1 MLFQKNKGNVFFVV
15 WFLFSLQSQIS
26 SESSFEMKFGT
37 SISDSNPEFLSR
49 YVKDD
54 FLAGGDFAL
63 GFGAINKKATQK
75 YYPSVFNPLAFN
87 YTYQNRNLH
96 LQAGIE
102 NLGINSLNFSGV
114 KSKFAYETIGF
125 FQGEGTIESK
135 STNTNYNGAVGITI
149 NNLTISGS
157 LSLRN
162 FRSEYDKKTTLYSP
176 GFLGIVNANSNYS
189 TSALFL
195 GLSFIKHLDNG
206 KLILSLYHIPKDQ
219 GQISSSGKI
228 EQTGVIRF
236 PVDFLTGNF
245 SNELVVANFLYG
257 EKKPQIYGTRIFLD
271 YHRPLFSNLSL
282 SICLDYDRLYVFYQ
296 NFSAPTFFQFAST
309 NPTSGNSRSES
320 AVAYAEILSSY
331 LLYREPILNEIR
343 SLRLSLVISF

>member
-102 NLGINSLNFSGV
+102 NLGINSLNFSF
-114 KSKFAYETIGF
+114 SF
-125 FQGEGTIESK
+125 F
-135 STNTNYNGAVGITI
+135 
-149 NNLTISGS
+149 
-157 LSLRN
+157 
-162 FRSEYDKKTTLYSP
+162 
-176 GFLGIVNANSNYS
+176 
-189 TSALFL
+189 
-195 GLSFIKHLDNG
+195 
-206 KLILSLYHIPKDQ
+206 
-219 GQISSSGKI
+219 
-228 EQTGVIRF
+228 
-236 PVDFLTGNF
+236 
-245 SNELVVANFLYG
+245 
-257 EKKPQIYGTRIFLD
+257 
-271 YHRPLFSNLSL
+271 
-282 SICLDYDRLYVFYQ
+282 
-296 NFSAPTFFQFAST
+296 
-309 NPTSGNSRSES
+309 
-320 AVAYAEILSSY
+320 
-331 LLYREPILNEIR
+331 
-343 SLRLSLVISF
+343 